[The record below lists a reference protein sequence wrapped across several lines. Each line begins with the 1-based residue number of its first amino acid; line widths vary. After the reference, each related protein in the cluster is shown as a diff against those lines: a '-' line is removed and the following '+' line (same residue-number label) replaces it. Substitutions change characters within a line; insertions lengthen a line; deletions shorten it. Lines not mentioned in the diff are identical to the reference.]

1 MQRNRHFNVE
11 GIKVTVAKKKKKKR
25 QDPEKKVKREK
36 APYNSG

>member
-11 GIKVTVAKKKKKKR
+11 GIKVTVAKKKKKR

-36 APYNSG
+36 APYNLG